1 MCVVGRTIHDTQQTA
16 VRLCIQLHSI
26 LEIQRKFMSLHG
38 SYQAIEAE
46 LKHGRKTEHDDPS
59 VLSVS
64 GTVVC
69 HCQLIDCRITESDEL
84 LQNRLGYLK
93 AFRCHIVLIE
103 SSSRA
108 ALMAYFDGSDDDYY
122 QKLNY

>member
-1 MCVVGRTIHDTQQTA
+1 
-16 VRLCIQLHSI
+16 
-26 LEIQRKFMSLHG
+26 MSLHG
-38 SYQAIEAE
+38 SYQAIEAQ
-46 LKHGRKTEHDDPS
+46 LKYGRKTEHDDPS

-69 HCQLIDCRITESDEL
+69 HCQLVDCLITESDETESVGL
-84 LQNRLGYLK
+84 FVGVSTPY
-93 AFRCHIVLIE
+93 IVRIE